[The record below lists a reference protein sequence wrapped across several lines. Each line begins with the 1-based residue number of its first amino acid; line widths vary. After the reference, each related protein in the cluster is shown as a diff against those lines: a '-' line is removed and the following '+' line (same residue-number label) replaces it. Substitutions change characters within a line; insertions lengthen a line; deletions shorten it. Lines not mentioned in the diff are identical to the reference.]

1 MALSNT
7 TTTAFIG
14 PSDLTV
20 GVASTTGFPAVGTVA
35 TANQIMRIDGEDML
49 VQQVPSAGVVKVMQ
63 RGYNGTAAQAHEA
76 GSVVWTSALASDFL
90 APPTGWTVDRP
101 PNVDD
106 IQTIGVDT
114 TFTAAGTA
122 PTATTLPIPTKNTTY
137 IITKSTAAAIVLISA
152 TSAQMGIELTFQ
164 NGIAAA
170 NTITY
175 TPGFLGDTTSS
186 DVATSAAKV
195 GAVFKIRC
203 GFNGLWGQV
212 NAGTGTTWTV
222 A

>member
-7 TTTAFIG
+7 TLSAAIG
-14 PSDLTV
+14 PSDLTLT
-20 GVASTTGFPAVGTVA
+20 VASTTGFPAVGVIGGG
-35 TANQIMRIDGEDML
+35 QLMRIDGEDML
-49 VQQVPSAGVVKVMQ
+49 VQQVPVSGTVKVMQ
-63 RGYNGTAAQAHEA
+63 RGYNGTVAMAHEA
-76 GSVVWTSALASDFL
+76 LSVVWTSSTATDFL
-90 APPTGWTVDRP
+90 APPAGATSDRP
-101 PNVDD
+101 AYVDD
-106 IQTIGVDT
+106 ILTLGVDT

-122 PTATTLPIPTKNTTY
+122 PTATTVPIPTKNTTY
-137 IITKSTAAAIVLISA
+137 LLNKASAAAITLISA
-152 TSAQMGIELTFQ
+152 TSAQTGVELTFM
-164 NGIAAA
+164 NATAVA

-195 GAVFKIRC
+195 GATFKIKC
-203 GFNGLWGQV
+203 GFTGLWAQM